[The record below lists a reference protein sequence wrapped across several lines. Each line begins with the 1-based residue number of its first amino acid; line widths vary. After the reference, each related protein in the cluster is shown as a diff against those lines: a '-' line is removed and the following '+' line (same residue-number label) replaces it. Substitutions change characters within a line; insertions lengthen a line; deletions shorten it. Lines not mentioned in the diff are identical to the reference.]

1 MNLGFETET
10 IEFKKTTGELK
21 EGIISL
27 ASMLNKHGHGTLY
40 FGVNDNGTIRGQE
53 IGKETLRDISRGI
66 SEAIK
71 PQIIPT
77 ISAEFVDDKNI
88 IKVAVN
94 GAEKPYS
101 AYGKYYIRTAD
112 EDREMFPEQLKQMM
126 STMIEDLIVNI
137 PATNQDLTFNQLKTL
152 FATKGLTLAND
163 TFLSNL
169 GFYTTNKKLNLMA
182 ELLSD
187 NNDFSIKV
195 VKFKGKDKTE
205 IINRNE
211 LGFKCLL
218 LAVDQV
224 LTLIESYNETKVSLN
239 SHQRYEEKLFDML
252 CFKEAWQNACIHN
265 KWSKLNPPAVYIF
278 DDRIEII
285 STGSIEGNITKEEF
299 YRGISKPV
307 NQKLQKIFG
316 QLGYVEQT
324 GHGVPLIVKK
334 YGEQAFEIMD
344 NFINVT
350 IPFNKNMI
358 KENLY
363 NSLTTNNLND
373 SQLKIYNYLKENPQA
388 TINELVNNCSLS
400 DGYVRKILMELKR
413 QNIIERVGS
422 NKTGY
427 WKIK

>member
-1 MNLGFETET
+1 
-10 IEFKKTTGELK
+10 
-21 EGIISL
+21 
-27 ASMLNKHGHGTLY
+27 
-40 FGVNDNGTIRGQE
+40 
-53 IGKETLRDISRGI
+53 
-66 SEAIK
+66 
-71 PQIIPT
+71 
-77 ISAEFVDDKNI
+77 
-88 IKVAVN
+88 
-94 GAEKPYS
+94 
-101 AYGKYYIRTAD
+101 
-112 EDREMFPEQLKQMM
+112 MFPEQLKQMM

-137 PATNQDLTFNQLKTL
+137 PATNQNLTFNQLKTL

-169 GFYTTNKKLNLMA
+169 GFYTTDKKLNLMA

-211 LGFKCLL
+211 FGFKCLL

-413 QNIIERVGS
+413 QNIIERIGS